1 MSFKG
6 TILLL
11 GINPT
16 NVINDVYID
25 RARRMLT
32 RTVPL
37 IMKDG
42 NA

>member
-1 MSFKG
+1 LSFKG

-16 NVINDVYID
+16 NVINDVYKD

-32 RTVPL
+32 RTITL
-37 IMKDG
+37 IMKDEST
-42 NA
+42 